1 MGEMTLQEKLRQ
13 DILNILLKLSVKEL
27 EALKS
32 RFEPTELIDE
42 AIRLK
47 KEVFHQQN

>member
-1 MGEMTLQEKLRQ
+1 MDLKEKLRQ
-13 DILNILLKLSVKEL
+13 DILNILLKLRIKDL
-27 EALKS
+27 ETLKN

-47 KEVFHQQN
+47 KEVFWTD